1 MRPVALGHIAINI
14 NNAIITVDHTFGHIE
29 PYAFT
34 NTIVKCMIIHL
45 PEGGDVGKVIGSVD
59 GVVGVVV
66 GDVIGAI
73 A

>member
-1 MRPVALGHIAINI
+1 M
-14 NNAIITVDHTFGHIE
+14 E

-34 NTIVKCMIIHL
+34 NTIVKCMIMHL

-59 GVVGVVV
+59 GVVGAGVGVV
-66 GDVIGAI
+66 DVIGAI